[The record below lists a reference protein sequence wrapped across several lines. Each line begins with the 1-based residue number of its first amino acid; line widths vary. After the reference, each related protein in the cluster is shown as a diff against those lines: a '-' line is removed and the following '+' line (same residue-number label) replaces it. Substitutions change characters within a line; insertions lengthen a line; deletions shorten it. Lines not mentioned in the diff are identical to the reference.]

1 MGNIKSW
8 LTDIVAVLATIFAAV
23 QAYLG
28 TIGEGSIDWFQF
40 AIVVVTAV
48 IAFFTGRNP
57 DASKKKNPTNV

>member
-8 LTDIVAVLATIFAAV
+8 LTDIVAVLATVFAAV

-40 AIVVVTAV
+40 VIVIVTAV
-48 IAFFTGRNP
+48 IAFFTGRNGNG
-57 DASKKKNPTNV
+57 SKKKVPSST